1 MPNVST
7 DTIITE
13 VDEIGVATITL
24 NRPEQR
30 NAINFEMDRA
40 FHDAMWGFD
49 ADDDVRAIVV
59 TGAGKAFCSGF
70 DLSAGG
76 EAFGRATHE
85 AHDRQLGV
93 DSDSVAERAAFWN
106 MRTPV
111 IAAINGAAIGV
122 GLTLPLLFDIR
133 IAAEDA
139 KLAFIFPRRGILPE
153 ANSTWLLPRIVGLS
167 WALELLLTGR
177 TISGAEAAQM
187 GLVSRAV
194 PGDQVLEEAL
204 ELARDIAVNCAPTP
218 IAITKKLVYQGL
230 GETDRLAAMQ
240 RETKLTW
247 WIGEQPD
254 AVEGVMSFFEKRE
267 PRWSG
272 SKHVEIPEG
281 LR

>member
-1 MPNVST
+1 MSNN
-7 DTIITE
+7 TIITE
-13 VDEIGVATITL
+13 VDEVGIATITL

-40 FHDAMWGFD
+40 FHDAMWSFD

-70 DLSAGG
+70 DISAGG

-85 AHDRQLGV
+85 AHDQQLGV

-111 IAAINGAAIGV
+111 IAAINGAAVGA

-153 ANSTWLLPRIVGLS
+153 ANSTWLLPRLVGLS
-167 WALELLLTGR
+167 RALELLLTGK
-177 TISGAEAAQM
+177 TISGAEAARI

-194 PGDQVLEEAL
+194 PRDQVLDEAL

-218 IAITKKLVYQGL
+218 VAITKKLVHEGL

-240 RETKLTW
+240 RETRLTW
-247 WIGEQPD
+247 WIGEQAD
-254 AVEGVMSFFEKRE
+254 AVEGVVAFFERRQPK
-267 PRWSG
+267 WSG
-272 SKHVEIPEG
+272 SKHVGIPED